1 MTKTSTLLVAAAACA
16 LLAGC
21 GGGDGAPAASPL
33 DAVPASANASPEGMA
48 AYLKSLAREQPDDRE
63 PLDLAGWAPPASET
77 AEPAAID

>member
-1 MTKTSTLLVAAAACA
+1 MTKTSTLLMAAAACA
-16 LLAGC
+16 RLAG
-21 GGGDGAPAASPL
+21 GGGGAGAPGASPL

>member
-1 MTKTSTLLVAAAACA
+1 MTKTSTLLMAAAACA

-21 GGGDGAPAASPL
+21 GGGGAPAASPL

-63 PLDLAGWAPPASET
+63 PLDLAGWAPPVSET
-77 AEPAAID
+77 AEPVAID